1 VDFVELSIESLREES
16 KRLAGIIAKD
26 WQPDLVIY
34 LAKGGF
40 LIGEEIAIYF
50 NAGLLEFDVHRTGD
64 KVKQNSAI
72 ILSKLPKY
80 IRKKLRESE
89 LKTRFKADNGQTQ
102 SKTLHLTKRYQ
113 ISINPMRV
121 LIVDD
126 SADTGSSLLSAKN
139 LAEALFPNVEIKIAT
154 LNVFDEALLRVQ
166 IDWYLYANCLL
177 GTPAS
182 KDNKDYKKFLNLYEN
197 VLSPN
202 SESANK

>member
-1 VDFVELSIESLREES
+1 MDFVELSIESLREES
-16 KRLAGIIAKD
+16 RRLAGLIAKD

-34 LAKGGF
+34 LAKGGY
-40 LIGEEIAIYF
+40 LIGEEVASFF
-50 NAGLLEFDVHRTGD
+50 NVGLLEFDANRTGD
-64 KVKQNSAI
+64 KSKQNLAK
-72 ILSKLPKY
+72 ILGKLPKC

-89 LKTRFKADNGQTQ
+89 LKTRFKADNSQTQ

-126 SADTGSSLLSAKN
+126 SADTGSSLLSAKK
-139 LAEALFPNVEIKIAT
+139 LTEALFPNVEIKIAT

-182 KDNKDYKKFLNLYEN
+182 KDNKEYLNFLSLYQT
-197 VLSPN
+197 N
-202 SESANK
+202 SNQ